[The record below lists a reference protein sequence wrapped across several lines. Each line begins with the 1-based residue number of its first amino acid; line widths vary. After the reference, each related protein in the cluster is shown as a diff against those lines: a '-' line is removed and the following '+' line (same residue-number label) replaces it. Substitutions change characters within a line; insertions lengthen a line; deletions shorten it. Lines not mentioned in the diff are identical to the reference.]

1 MSDKG
6 QEGKSTQE
14 QEDKFIDEFKRISQ
28 ELILRGYEAKNREKI
43 LSSSFLVRDTFDK
56 KWAEVIGSAY
66 FQPVTT
72 VPVEVPM
79 YGKNVARRF
88 NPASTQYKTEITF
101 TEVTWQK
108 TKKKIS
114 KRYQD
119 FFNLTGID
127 AVTKLPR
134 PIFQNLSYDR
144 LVNVLGEN
152 LAIKVTKEAKTETT
166 GNIKGPLDI
175 WVEGFWEVQFAPMK
189 DPNDPRDV
197 RLTWENQCLIIKRM
211 VPVILPG
218 FYLENADHATRDTYE
233 QSPEKGRVK
242 VGTIQEFPYTV
253 MREASMEEY
262 VEMKSSGDRIM
273 REKRQKV
280 EEA

>member
-28 ELILRGYEAKNREKI
+28 ELILRGYETKNRAKI

-56 KWAEVIGSAY
+56 KWTEIIGSAY
-66 FQPVTT
+66 FQPITT
-72 VPVEVPM
+72 APVELPM

-88 NPASTQYKTEITF
+88 NPASTEYKTEVTF

-108 TKKKIS
+108 TRKKIG
-114 KRYQD
+114 KKYQD
-119 FFNLTGID
+119 FFNLTGIE
-127 AVTKLPR
+127 AVTKSPR

-144 LVNVLGEN
+144 LVNVLGES
-152 LAIKVTKEAKTETT
+152 LAIKITKEAKTEPT

-189 DPNDPRDV
+189 DPNDPKDV

-211 VPVILPG
+211 TPVVLPG

-233 QSPEKGRVK
+233 QSPERGRVK

-253 MREASMEEY
+253 LREATMEEY
-262 VEMKSSGDRIM
+262 VEMRATGDRIM